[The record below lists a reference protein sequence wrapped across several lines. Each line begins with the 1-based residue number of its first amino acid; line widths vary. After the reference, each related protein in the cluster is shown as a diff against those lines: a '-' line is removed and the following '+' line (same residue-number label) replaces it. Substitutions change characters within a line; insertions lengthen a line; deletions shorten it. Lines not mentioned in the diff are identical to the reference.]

1 MGTIKNSKSH
11 SINRP
16 ESIED
21 NICREYRYKS
31 LFQLSSEN
39 NVSIDEV
46 RKILHQYNI
55 KRKRFIYSNACND
68 WLDEV
73 QEYYKNHSLN
83 STAEYFF
90 ISTLTVQ
97 NILKSKNIIPHTS
110 AENQRLSRT
119 EHYGSVEN
127 SYMEGLQK
135 SIQTNVQ
142 KYGVDNPA
150 KSSKVKQKA
159 KESFLTIYGVNNPMK
174 LDSVKAKYCENM
186 ITSRGVSWPMQDK
199 AVLKKREQTNKTLYG
214 GSGFKSKQIK
224 DKLDNIIESRYGV
237 DNVSQCQE
245 VKTKISETCK
255 QRYGVAWFCMSEE
268 CRKHS
273 TNNSLPNN
281 LFAKLLDKNNIAYQR
296 EFSSGKYSY
305 DFKIGNTLVE
315 INPTPTHNADWTP
328 YNSEKGIDPYYH
340 KNKTDFAIENGYRCI
355 HVWDWDNPEKIINIL
370 KQRYRVFARQC
381 NIKEITKQEA
391 ESFIISNHLQGYARD
406 SVRFGLYYDNLLVS
420 CMTFG
425 KPRYN
430 KNYEYELV
438 RYCSTYQVVGGA
450 EKLFKYF
457 VKNKNP
463 KSIISYCDNSKFQ
476 GDVYYKLHFKKHS
489 QCVSKHWYNV
499 KTNKHITDNLLR
511 QRGFDQLFGTTYG
524 KGTDNETLMREHGFV
539 PIFDAGQTTF
549 VWNS

>member
-1 MGTIKNSKSH
+1 MNLNEDSKS
-11 SINRP
+11 INKP
-16 ESIED
+16 LSVED
-21 NICREYRYKS
+21 KICSEYRYKS
-31 LFQLSSEN
+31 LFQLSDEN
-39 NVSIDEV
+39 KVSIDEV
-46 RKILHQYNI
+46 RQILRQYSIN
-55 KRKRFIYSNACND
+55 KKRFIYSNACKD

-90 ISTLTVQ
+90 VSTLTIQ
-97 NILKSKNIIPHTS
+97 NILKSRNINPHTA
-110 AENQRLSRT
+110 AENQRLSRN

-127 SYMEGLQK
+127 SYREGSRK
-135 SIQTNVQ
+135 SVQTNIQ

-150 KSSKVKQKA
+150 KTNNVKQKV
-159 KESFLTIYGVNNPMK
+159 KESFLTKYGVDNPMK
-174 LDSVKAKYCENM
+174 LDSVKAKYRENM

-199 AVLKKREQTNKTLYG
+199 GVLKKREQTNKTLYG

-224 DKLDNIIESRYGV
+224 DKLDTIIESRYGV
-237 DNVSQCQE
+237 DNVSKCQE
-245 VKTKISETCK
+245 IKTKISETCK
-255 QRYGVAWFCMSEE
+255 QRYGVDWFCMSEE

-273 TNNSLPNN
+273 TNNSLPNSV
-281 LFAKLLDKNNIAYQR
+281 FANLLDKDNIAYQR
-296 EFSSGKYSY
+296 EFSIGKYSY
-305 DFKIGNTLVE
+305 DFKIRNILVE
-315 INPTPTHNADWTP
+315 INPTPTHNIDCTP

-355 HVWDWDNPEKIINIL
+355 HVWDWDNPIKVINTL
-370 KQRYRVFARQC
+370 KQRHRVFARDCQV
-381 NIKEITKQEA
+381 KEITKQEA
-391 ESFIISNHLQGYARD
+391 KDYINSNHLQGYARD
-406 SVRFGLYYDNLLVS
+406 SIRLGLYCDNLLVS

-457 VKNKNP
+457 VKNNNP

-476 GDVYYKLHFKKHS
+476 GDVYYRLHFKKYS
-489 QCVSKHWYNV
+489 QCVSKHWYNI

-511 QRGFDQLFGTTYG
+511 QRGFDQLFGTTCG
-524 KGTDNETLMREHGFV
+524 KGTDNETLMREYGFV
-539 PIFDAGQTTF
+539 PVFDAGQTTF
-549 VWNS
+549 VWSSL